1 MRACVQYGLN
11 FESNSGANTLR
22 AWFRQLAAVEASSI
36 LPGLPNQS
44 TQLVPGS
51 VHGGEIGPEDLLER
65 RDTGFAGLER
75 AAGPV
80 WFVPA
85 APSGCEQQLGEADVP
100 HARRR

>member
-51 VHGGEIGPEDLLER
+51 VHGGEIGPEDLNGQWLRLEP
-65 RDTGFAGLER
+65 GEPAKNNH
-75 AAGPV
+75 GP
-80 WFVPA
+80 
-85 APSGCEQQLGEADVP
+85 
-100 HARRR
+100 